1 MISIY
6 KIIYL
11 DECERPRDVFEHIEL
26 VEAENLVP
34 YVKGMIRDGRIC
46 EESLDE
52 YYKTHSCIQTNENA
66 EEILRLD
73 GYTFDTEV
81 FLD

>member
-1 MISIY
+1 MIAVY

-11 DECERPRDVFEHIEL
+11 DECDRPRDVFEHIEL
-26 VEAENLVP
+26 VEASHLVP
-34 YVKGMIRDGRIC
+34 YVKKMVDDGRIC

-52 YYKTHSCIQTNENA
+52 YYRKYSCIQTNSNA
-66 EEILRLD
+66 EELLELD
-73 GYTFDTEV
+73 GYTFEEL

>member
-1 MISIY
+1 MIAVY

-11 DECERPRDVFEHIEL
+11 DECDRPRDVFEHIEL
-26 VEAENLVP
+26 VEASHLVP

-52 YYKTHSCIQTNENA
+52 YYRKYSCIQTNGNA
-66 EEILRLD
+66 EELLELD
-73 GYTFDTEV
+73 GYTVKEL

>member
-1 MISIY
+1 MIAVY

-11 DECERPRDVFEHIEL
+11 DECDRPRDVFEHIEL

-34 YVKGMIRDGRIC
+34 YIKGMIRDGRIS

-52 YYKTHSCIQTNENA
+52 YYREFSCIQTNINA
-66 EEILRLD
+66 EKLLELD
-73 GYTFDTEV
+73 GYTFEEV